1 MREQDLGIYCV
12 DDKKFYY
19 LESGTVIISNT
30 VDRLKKA
37 LLKRNVIDFN
47 PSSFMDTNKYNVITC
62 REAKL
67 SNYEMEPIFISK
79 HVEEVFKNTSEK
91 EDKSSRWT

>member
-12 DDKKFYY
+12 ENKKFYF
-19 LESGTVIISNT
+19 LETGTVIISNT

-37 LLKRNVIDFN
+37 LLKRNLIDFS
-47 PSSFMDTNKYNVITC
+47 PSSFMDTNRYNVITC

-67 SNYEMEPIFISK
+67 SNYDMEPIFISK
-79 HVEEVFKNTSEK
+79 HVEEVFKNKTSK
-91 EDKSSRWT
+91 EDKATRWT